1 MEKQNIISGFLNV
14 DNTQPEFLKNFLEEV
29 SKRQHV
35 RESFEIQLGLLE
47 IHEGDQVLD
56 IGCGIGV
63 QAKEMAALVG
73 KTGMVTGTDL
83 STAMI
88 DIAQNSTATS
98 GLPLKFM
105 VADAVHQPFVSES
118 FDCLRTERVL
128 MYIKDTA
135 AAFTEFKRLL
145 KPGGR
150 LVVFDTDWDAM
161 MIAHTDKA
169 LTRKIVRYV
178 SDSFPS
184 GRVGG
189 ELFHYLKDNGFK
201 DVKVKPF
208 SYTDRQLDVTKKIC
222 EGVLQTGVSEG
233 VFTANEIAAWWE
245 VLKQDLKNDKF
256 FASYSCFIVS
266 GTK

>member
-1 MEKQNIISGFLNV
+1 MQNQDIIRGFQNA
-14 DNTQPEFLKNFLEEV
+14 DTQAEFLKNFLEGV
-29 SKRQHV
+29 SKQPHV
-35 RESFEIQLGLLE
+35 RESFEIQTALLD

-63 QAKEMAALVG
+63 QAKEMAVLVG
-73 KTGMVTGTDL
+73 KAGMVTGTDL

-88 DIAQNSTATS
+88 DIAQNSTASS
-98 GLPLKFM
+98 GLPLRFM
-105 VADAVHQPFVSES
+105 VADAVHQPFANES

-150 LVVFDTDWDAM
+150 LVIFDTDWDAM

-178 SDSFPS
+178 SDSFPN

-189 ELFHYLKDNGFK
+189 ELFHYFKDYGFA

-208 SYTDRQLDVTKKIC
+208 SYTDKHLDVTKKIC

-233 VFTANEIAAWWE
+233 VFTASEISEWWQ
-245 VLKQDLKNDKF
+245 VLKQDLKDDKF
-256 FASYSCFIVS
+256 FASYACFIVS